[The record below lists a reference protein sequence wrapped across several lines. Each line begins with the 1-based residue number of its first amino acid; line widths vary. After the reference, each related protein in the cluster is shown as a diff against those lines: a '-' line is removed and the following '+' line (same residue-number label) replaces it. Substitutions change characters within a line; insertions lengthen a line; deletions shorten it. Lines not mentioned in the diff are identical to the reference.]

1 MAKKLHTFS
10 EFVGHENL
18 ITFLKDHLEKGTLPQ
33 FILLEGDEGL
43 GKSSLAKILAYY
55 LTGARDDVAKRVIED
70 NKSTEDVLLYNMSIN
85 GGKDTAKDVETNLS
99 LGLSSF
105 STKVII
111 CDEAHGMS
119 DAAQDVFLVSTEFLP
134 KGIYLFMCT
143 TDSQNLK
150 PTLKSRAF
158 TLHLNHLTQKQMVEL
173 LKRVVVERQLR
184 IQAESATLSM
194 IAAWADG
201 KPRIA
206 LNLLEGF
213 TEGSAITQDMVK
225 EFIDY
230 IGVDELLPL
239 LSCLGGSM
247 MQGLSYINEMKMN
260 NSMVTMLVEI
270 LKVRSG
276 MASFKLSYTDTHKV
290 RSALKDVDPQVL
302 VKFTYLVAG
311 LPKLTR
317 SGVIS
322 AFLQSHPE
330 LTAILNPVDRAE
342 VIRAEVDAK
351 RDAPNPEAEVAER
364 PAAPSLED
372 LLAQG
377 VTLDG

>member
-1 MAKKLHTFS
+1 
-10 EFVGHENL
+10 
-18 ITFLKDHLEKGTLPQ
+18 
-33 FILLEGDEGL
+33 
-43 GKSSLAKILAYY
+43 
-55 LTGARDDVAKRVIED
+55 
-70 NKSTEDVLLYNMSIN
+70 
-85 GGKDTAKDVETNLS
+85 
-99 LGLSSF
+99 
-105 STKVII
+105 
-111 CDEAHGMS
+111 
-119 DAAQDVFLVSTEFLP
+119 
-134 KGIYLFMCT
+134 MCT

-260 NSMVTMLVEI
+260 NSMVNMLVEI